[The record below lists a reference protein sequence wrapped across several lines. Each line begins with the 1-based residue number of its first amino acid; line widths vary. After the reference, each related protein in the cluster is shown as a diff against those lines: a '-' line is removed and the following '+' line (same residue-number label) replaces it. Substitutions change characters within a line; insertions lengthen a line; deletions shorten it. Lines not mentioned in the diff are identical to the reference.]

1 MAQFKVKGI
10 LSFPHLFQPRAVKQ
24 GDEPKYS
31 CSVLILKTDP
41 QLAQVQ
47 QIIEAEK
54 ANGFPSGFP
63 PKGKVCLKDGAVE
76 YPQDSRMHNYM
87 IISGTAKADQKPV
100 VVDAGMQPVMDPATV
115 YPGAEAWVQ
124 LNTFVYNMDTSKGVG
139 AGLNGVMLTGLEG
152 ALGRLDNRPTAE
164 QMFADVAGGGTPAPV
179 APPAAPAA
187 PTPPPAAPQ
196 APAQAAAAPAA
207 PTPPTPPAPP
217 AAPAAPAQ
225 LIMTAAANGVTYE
238 QYKAQGW
245 SDEQMIAAGVAQQP
259 TFA

>member
-31 CSVLILKTDP
+31 CSVLIAKTDP

-76 YPQDSRMHNYM
+76 YPQDPRMHSYM

-100 VVDAGMQPVMDPATV
+100 VVDAGMQPVMDPAAV

-124 LNTFVYNMDTSKGVG
+124 FNTFVYNMDTSKGVG

-164 QMFADVAGGGTPAPV
+164 QMFADVAGGGAPAPQQPATPA
-179 APPAAPAA
+179 A
-187 PTPPPAAPQ
+187 PPAAPQ
-196 APAQAAAAPAA
+196 APAQTAAA
-207 PTPPTPPAPP
+207 PTPPAPPAPP

-225 LIMTAAANGVTYE
+225 LIMTAAANGVTYD

-245 SDEQMIAAGVAQQP
+245 TDEQMIAAGVAQQP

>member
-1 MAQFKVKGI
+1 MSQFKVKGI

-24 GDEPKYS
+24 GDDPKYS

-76 YPQDSRMHNYM
+76 YPQDPRLHNYM
-87 IISGTAKADQKPV
+87 IINGSAKADQKPV

-124 LNTFVYNMDTSKGVG
+124 FNTFVYNMDTSKGVG

-164 QMFADVAGGGTPAPV
+164 QMFADVAGGGTTAPM
-179 APPAAPAA
+179 APPAAPQTPVAPAVPAQPAAAPTA
-187 PTPPPAAPQ
+187 PTPPA
-196 APAQAAAAPAA
+196 
-207 PTPPTPPAPP
+207 PPAPP

-225 LIMTAAANGVTYE
+225 LIMTAAANGVTYD

-245 SDEQMIAAGVAQQP
+245 TDEQMIAAGVAQQP